1 MFVFKKLVSRLLFP
15 LPLSLELATLGLLL
29 LWFTSRQKL
38 GKLLVTLSVLLLL
51 ILGSGSV
58 SERLIAPLEDRYP
71 PFGTQPSHLA
81 AAQGID
87 YVVVLAGGL
96 ESVEEM
102 PVTRQVGGGGM
113 ARLVEGVRILG
124 LCPHSALVLSG
135 GYGAD
140 PEAAPETL
148 TNYRLV
154 RLLGVAEE
162 RIIINN
168 TSWDTESE
176 ARNIAPIVGAAPF
189 VLVTSA
195 THMPRAVALFRGQGL
210 DPIPAPSDYRLGL
223 VRVVTAES
231 FFPNSTSL
239 WYSETAIYEF
249 LGMLWAK
256 LRGLI

>member
-15 LPLSLELATLGLLL
+15 LPLSLELILVGLVF
-29 LWFTSRQKL
+29 LWFTRKQKL
-38 GKLLVTLSVLLLL
+38 GKLLVTLSFLLLL

-58 SERLIAPLEDRYP
+58 AEHLIVPLEQRYP
-71 PFGTQPSHLA
+71 PFGTVPSHLA
-81 AAQGID
+81 DADQIH
-87 YVVVLAGGL
+87 YVVVLAGGI

-102 PVTRQVGGGGM
+102 PATRQVGGGGM

-124 LCPHSALVLSG
+124 LCPNSVLLLSG
-135 GYGAD
+135 GYGAN
-140 PEAAPETL
+140 PEAPPETL

-162 RIIINN
+162 RIIVEN

-176 ARNIAPIVGAAPF
+176 ARNLAPIVGAAPF

-195 THMPRAVALFRGQGL
+195 THMPRAMALFEARGL
-210 DPIPAPSDYRLGL
+210 NPIPAPSDYHTGL
-223 VRVVTAES
+223 IRVVTPES
-231 FFPNSTSL
+231 FFPDAASL
-239 WYSETAIYEF
+239 WRSEIAIYES
-249 LGMLWAK
+249 LGMLWAR